1 MKKSLGD
8 KMGLSFNN
16 AKGTAQKDR
25 ADSYEYKD
33 GENRIRLVGDILAR
47 YVYWIKGENN
57 KNLPFECL
65 AFNRETETFDNAETD
80 HVKEFYP
87 DLKCSWAYAIQ
98 GIANPD
104 SDNPELK
111 IVNLKKKL
119 FKQILDVAED
129 LGDPT
134 DPETGYDIVFTK
146 QKTGP
151 LPINVE
157 YTLKQLKLKSRPL
170 NDKERELIAELK
182 SMDEVLPRPTPQQQK
197 DLLTRLQNGS
207 SENVDEEAAAELEVQ

>member
-1 MKKSLGD
+1 MALG
-8 KMGLSFNN
+8 FNQ

-25 ADSYEYKD
+25 ADGYEYKD
-33 GENRIRLVGDILAR
+33 GENRLRLVGDLLAR

-65 AFNRETETFDNAETD
+65 GFNRETETFDNLETD

-87 DLKCSWAYAIQ
+87 NLKCSWAYAIQ
-98 GIANPD
+98 GIANPGT
-104 SDNPELK
+104 DNPELK

-119 FKQILDVAED
+119 MKQILDAAED

-134 DPETGYDIVFTK
+134 DPETGWDIVFK
-146 QKTGP
+146 KEKTGP

-157 YTLKQLKLKSRPL
+157 YTLMQLRLKPRPL
-170 NDKERELIAELK
+170 NDAERELIADLK
-182 SMDEVLPRPTPQQQK
+182 SMDEVLPRPTPEQQK
-197 DLLTRLQNGS
+197 ELLQRLQNGS
-207 SENVDEEAAAELEVQ
+207 SENIDEEAAKELEVQ

>member
-1 MKKSLGD
+1 MALG
-8 KMGLSFNN
+8 FNQS
-16 AKGTAQKDR
+16 KGTAQKDR

-33 GENRIRLVGDILAR
+33 GENKVRLVGDLLAR

-65 AFNRETETFDNAETD
+65 AFNRETETFDNSEED
-80 HVKEFYP
+80 VVKEFYP

-119 FKQILDVAED
+119 MKQILDVAED

-134 DPETGYDIVFTK
+134 DPDEGYDIVFTK
-146 QKTGP
+146 AKTGP

-157 YTLKQLKLKSRPL
+157 YTLKQLKLKKRPL

-182 SMDEVLPRPTPQQQK
+182 SMDEVLPRPTPTAQRE
-197 DLLTRLQNGS
+197 LLTRLAGGS
-207 SENVDEEAAAELEVQ
+207 SENVDEEAAKELEVE

>member
-1 MKKSLGD
+1 MALG
-8 KMGLSFNN
+8 FNET
-16 AKGTAQKDR
+16 KGTAQKDR

-33 GENRIRLVGDILAR
+33 GENRVRLVGDILAR

-65 AFNRETETFDNAETD
+65 AFNRENETFDNSETD

-87 DLKCSWAYAIQ
+87 DLKCTWAYAMQ
-98 GIANPD
+98 CIANPGT
-104 SDNPELK
+104 DNPELR
-111 IVNLKKKL
+111 ILNLKKKL
-119 FKQILDVAED
+119 FKQILDVVEE

-134 DPETGYDIVFTK
+134 DPDNGYDIIFTK

-157 YTLKQLKLKSRPL
+157 YTLKQLKLKPRPL
-170 NDKERELIAELK
+170 N
-182 SMDEVLPRPTPQQQK
+182 
-197 DLLTRLQNGS
+197 
-207 SENVDEEAAAELEVQ
+207 EA

>member
-1 MKKSLGD
+1 MALK
-8 KMGLSFNN
+8 FND

-57 KNLPFECL
+57 KPLPFECL
-65 AFNRETETFDNAETD
+65 AFNRETETFDNSEED

-98 GIANPD
+98 GIANPGT
-104 SDNPELK
+104 DNPELK

-119 FKQILDVAED
+119 FKQILDAAED

-134 DPETGYDIVFTK
+134 DPETGWDVVFKKT
-146 QKTGP
+146 KTGP

-157 YTLKQLKLKSRPL
+157 YQLMVLRCKQRPL
-170 NDKERELIAELK
+170 SDKEKELIAELK
-182 SMDEVLPRPTPQQQK
+182 SMDEVLPRPTAQQQK
-197 DLLTRLQNGS
+197 DLLTRLTSGS
-207 SENVDEEAAAELEVQ
+207 SENVDEEAAAELEVA

>member
-1 MKKSLGD
+1 MALG
-8 KMGLSFNN
+8 FNQ

-33 GENRIRLVGDILAR
+33 GENRVRLVGDLLAR

-57 KNLPFECL
+57 KPLPFECL
-65 AFNRETETFDNAETD
+65 AFDRQEESFTNAEED
-80 HVKEFYP
+80 VVKDFYP
-87 DLKCSWAYAIQ
+87 DLKCTWAYAIQ
-98 GIANPD
+98 GIANPGT
-104 SDNPELK
+104 DNPQLK

-119 FKQILDVAED
+119 LKQIMDAAED

-134 DPETGYDIVFTK
+134 DPETGWDIVFKK

-157 YTLKQLKLKSRPL
+157 YTLMVLRCKPRPL
-170 NDKERELIAELK
+170 NEKEQEIVAELK
-182 SMDEVLPRPTPQQQK
+182 SMDEVLPRPSPADQRKLLERLTP
-197 DLLTRLQNGS
+197 GS
-207 SENVDEEAAAELEVQ
+207 SENVDEEVSSEFEIQAE